1 MIDKLSSNMF
11 LIKNKFFPYE
21 KSVLRDKSIFFGCF
35 LQLEGEKENHEEQ
48 TDKPAVSKDEVGK
61 TDVTEE
67 TSNNIANEAIDE
79 ALSSEN
85 VS

>member
-1 MIDKLSSNMF
+1 M
-11 LIKNKFFPYE
+11 
-21 KSVLRDKSIFFGCF
+21 
-35 LQLEGEKENHEEQ
+35 EGEKENHEEQ

-79 ALSSEN
+79 ALSLEN

>member
-1 MIDKLSSNMF
+1 M
-11 LIKNKFFPYE
+11 KNQLYFFY
-21 KSVLRDKSIFFGCF
+21 CF
-35 LQLEGEKENHEEQ
+35 LQSEGEKENPEEQ
-48 TDKPAVSKDEVGK
+48 ADKPAVSKEEVK
-61 TDVTEE
+61 EADVTEE